1 MVHQGRDIIQDS
13 GTDAV
18 ELAFRPTRADILR
31 GIQVRDRI
39 RRLAPVRWAVAVLF
53 AVFGVFLAFGG
64 ADAAPGVALSL
75 LTAVLIWG
83 TPRIQANHVF
93 RTVSWQ
99 GEYRAT
105 VSDAGITVETEHT
118 TLTQRWSLFRG
129 YRETRDHLVLLSRDP
144 NILILEVA
152 PKRGLRTEEDVQRLR
167 ALLDRHLSRV

>member
-1 MVHQGRDIIQDS
+1 M
-13 GTDAV
+13 
-18 ELAFRPTRADILR
+18 
-31 GIQVRDRI
+31 
-39 RRLAPVRWAVAVLF
+39 LF
-53 AVFGVFLAFGG
+53 AAFGVFLAFGG

-129 YRETRDHLVLLSRDP
+129 HRETRDHLVLLGRDP
-144 NILILEVA
+144 NILILDVV
-152 PKRGLRTEEDVQRLR
+152 PKRGLRTEEDMQRLR
-167 ALLDRHLSRV
+167 TLLAGHLPRV